1 MSTSR
6 RTDLARIAA
15 PIGAAVFALFL
26 HGCGDKVPQPEAAKK
41 VGEQPKQLLNQV
53 EADVNKAL
61 QKGVEQ
67 RQQAEKK
74 E

>member
-6 RTDLARIAA
+6 RTDPARIAA
-15 PIGAAVFALFL
+15 PLGAAVLALFL
-26 HGCGDKVPQPEAAKK
+26 QGCGDKVPQSEAAKK
-41 VGEQPKQLLNQV
+41 LGAQPKQLLNQV
-53 EADVNKAL
+53 ETDVNKAL
-61 QKGVEQ
+61 QKGMEQ

>member
-6 RTDLARIAA
+6 RTSLALLLAA
-15 PIGAAVFALFL
+15 ALA
-26 HGCGDKVPQPEAAKK
+26 GCGDKVPQSEAAKK
-41 VGEQPKQLLNQV
+41 VGGQPKQLLNQV
-53 EADVNKAL
+53 ETDVNKAL
-61 QKGVEQ
+61 QKGMEQ

>member
-6 RTDLARIAA
+6 RTDRARLAA
-15 PIGAAVFALFL
+15 PIGAAALALCL
-26 HGCGDKVPQPEAAKK
+26 HGCGDKVPQSEAARK

-61 QKGVEQ
+61 QKGIEQ

-74 E
+74 D

>member
-1 MSTSR
+1 MSISP

-15 PIGAAVFALFL
+15 SVGAAVFALFL
-26 HGCGDKVPQPEAAKK
+26 HGCGDKVPQSEAAKS
-41 VGEQPKQLLNQV
+41 VGEHPKQVLNKV

-61 QKGVEQ
+61 QQGIGQ

>member
-1 MSTSR
+1 M
-6 RTDLARIAA
+6 
-15 PIGAAVFALFL
+15 FALFL
-26 HGCGDKVPQPEAAKK
+26 HGCGDKPPQSEAAKK

-61 QKGVEQ
+61 QKGMEQ